1 VNAEATGSAPVE
13 VVDAADAELGQEGRM
28 EHVVVIGAG
37 LGGLRTVEF
46 LRAVGFP
53 GRISLVGDEPHEPY
67 DRPPLSKQILA
78 GQWPEERAVLHRGDL
93 AELDISV
100 YLGRSALG
108 VESTAV
114 ELGDGTR
121 LRYDALVVA
130 TGVRPRRLP
139 GQPDHPGWHVLRTLE
154 DCRRLRN
161 SISRSHSLL
170 VVGAGF
176 IGAEVAAT
184 ARTAGLEVTMLEAL
198 PTPFARVLGEQ
209 MGQLC
214 AQLQTSNGVTV
225 RCGVRLEGF
234 LDTSPDRNGT
244 GHGGIAVRLSD
255 GSIVRADC
263 GVVGVGTVVESGWLT
278 GLGVGTDGGLLCD
291 ATGLVEGT
299 GNVYAVGDIA
309 AWRHPTVGDRP
320 RIEHWTSA
328 AEQAAVVAQR
338 IAGKQITRHADV
350 VPYFWSDQYG
360 LTLQL
365 IGRVDL
371 ATSVEVLHDPGVI
384 KGTVAGYFAD
394 GTLVAVLAFHAPRF
408 LNRYRRLV
416 AAGASTHEV
425 WSTAAELTSR

>member
-1 VNAEATGSAPVE
+1 MA
-13 VVDAADAELGQEGRM
+13 
-28 EHVVVIGAG
+28 HVVVVGAG

-46 LRAVGFP
+46 LRAEGFP

-78 GQWPEERAVLHRGDL
+78 GQWPEERAALHCGELADL
-93 AELDISV
+93 DVSLRLGTAAVGVDSGGVELD
-100 YLGRSALG
+100 
-108 VESTAV
+108 
-114 ELGDGTR
+114 DGTR

-139 GQPDHPGWHVLRTLE
+139 GQPDHPELHVLRRLE
-154 DCRRLRN
+154 DCRALRD
-161 SISRSHSLL
+161 SISRARSLL

-198 PTPFARVLGEQ
+198 SAPFARVLGER
-209 MGQLC
+209 MGRLC
-214 AQLQTSNGVTV
+214 ARLQTDNGVAV
-225 RCGVRLEGF
+225 RCGTRIDSF
-234 LDTSPDRNGT
+234 LDGN
-244 GHGGIAVRLSD
+244 GGIAARLAD

-263 GVVGVGTVVESGWLT
+263 GVVGVGTVLDVGWLAR
-278 GLGVGTDGGLLCD
+278 LGVPTEGGLLCD
-291 ATGLVEGT
+291 VTGLVEGT

-328 AEQAAVVAQR
+328 TEQAAVVAQR
-338 IAGKQITRHADV
+338 ITGKQITRQADV

-365 IGRVDL
+365 AGRCDL

-394 GTLVAVLAFHAPRF
+394 GALVAVLAFHAPRL
-408 LNRYRRLV
+408 LNRYRKLV
-416 AAGASTHEV
+416 AAGAGEHEV
-425 WSTAAELTSR
+425 RSTAAELASQ

>member
-1 VNAEATGSAPVE
+1 
-13 VVDAADAELGQEGRM
+13 M
-28 EHVVVIGAG
+28 EHVVVVGAG

-46 LRAVGFP
+46 LRAEGYV
-53 GRISLVGDEPHEPY
+53 GRISLIGDEPHEPY
-67 DRPPLSKQILA
+67 GRPQLSKQVLA
-78 GQWPEERAVLHRGDL
+78 GQWPEQRAVLHRGELADL
-93 AELDISV
+93 DVSV
-100 YLGRSALG
+100 HLGTSA
-108 VESTAV
+108 VSVDAAAV
-114 ELGDGTR
+114 ELSNGTR
-121 LRYDALVVA
+121 LRYDVLVVA

-139 GQPDHPGWHVLRTLE
+139 GQPEHPELHVLRTLE
-154 DCRRLRN
+154 DCRGLRD
-161 SISRSHSLL
+161 SISRARSLL

-184 ARTAGLEVTMLEAL
+184 ARTVGLEVILLEAL
-198 PTPFARVLGEQ
+198 PVPFARVLGEQ

-214 AQLQTSNGVTV
+214 ARLQRDNGVAV
-225 RCGVRLEGF
+225 RCGVKLQSF
-234 LDTSPDRNGT
+234 VDTSEDGN
-244 GHGGIAVRLSD
+244 GGIAVRLAD

-263 GVVGVGTVVESGWLT
+263 GVVGVGTVIDDGWLA
-278 GLGVGTDGGLLCD
+278 GLGLPTGGGLLCD

-328 AEQAAVVAQR
+328 IEQAAVVAQR
-338 IAGKQITRHADV
+338 IAGKQVTRQADA

-365 IGRVDL
+365 VGRCDL

-394 GTLVAVLAFHAPRF
+394 GALVAVLAFHAPRL

-416 AAGASTHEV
+416 AAAAREQEV
-425 WSTAAELTSR
+425 RSTAAELASR